1 MLFMKQLLSPDELI
15 AHMKEK
21 GIGFN
26 IVNENQAKDFMANS
40 NYYMKLASYR
50 FNYTKRFDRTTSI
63 YRQD

>member
-1 MLFMKQLLSPDELI
+1 MKSLLTPDELI

-26 IVNENQAKDFMANS
+26 IVTEDQAKDFIANS

-50 FNYTKRFDRTTSI
+50 FNQVFIILQKK
-63 YRQD
+63 

>member
-1 MLFMKQLLSPDELI
+1 MVFMKSLLTPDELI

-26 IVNENQAKDFMANS
+26 IVTEDQAKDFMANS

-50 FNYTKRFDRTTSI
+50 FN
-63 YRQD
+63 